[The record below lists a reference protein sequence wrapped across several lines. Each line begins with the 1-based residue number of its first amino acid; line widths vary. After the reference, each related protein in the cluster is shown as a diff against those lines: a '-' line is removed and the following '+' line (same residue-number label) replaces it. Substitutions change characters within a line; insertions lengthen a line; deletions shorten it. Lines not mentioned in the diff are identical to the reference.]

1 MIEDI
6 RLTLIVTED
15 DIRAELM
22 DKDEDAPENACDYPD
37 AFIKKVRDAFHEYLE
52 GDMGQ
57 WLEDNWKSWTRDG
70 KLDEIKDSLERD

>member
-6 RLTLIVTED
+6 RVTVIVTED

-37 AFIKKVRDAFHEYLE
+37 AFIKRVRDAFQEYLE
-52 GDMGQ
+52 ADMYQ
-57 WLEDNWKSWTRDG
+57 WLEDNWKSWIRDG
-70 KLDEIKDSLERD
+70 KLDELKMH